1 MKKLIITL
9 FVCTALLLTGCQQGQ
24 GTEPPKSNDP
34 KDKTVQDSD
43 DENHDSA
50 DPPMPLL
57 RIDVRS
63 LAQFEQIREKISSP
77 DTWDKDLEDFVKLVD
92 SIPYVSA
99 IDAKITWINREV
111 NYTIDTERLYSI
123 LYISAIAENGDWVR
137 IEYDLLASEA
147 SEKINIG
154 SKAEIFPEPVQSK
167 DKKLTVYAEYRKLKS
182 IVWFV
187 DIDGF
192 AARIVYH
199 TDDLDAVTADS
210 MFSNCVVSATK
221 PPFGR

>member
-9 FVCTALLLTGCQQGQ
+9 FVCIALLLTGCQQGQ
-24 GTEPPKSNDP
+24 ETEPPKSNDP
-34 KDKTVQDSD
+34 KDKTTQDSD
-43 DENHDSA
+43 SENHDSN
-50 DPPMPLL
+50 DPPTPLL
-57 RIDVRS
+57 LIDVRS
-63 LAQFEQIREKISSP
+63 LAQFDQIRENISSP

-99 IDAKITWINREV
+99 IDAKITWINRRI
-111 NYTIDTERLYSI
+111 NYSIDTGRLYSI
-123 LYISAIAENGDWVR
+123 LYISATAENGDWMR

-147 SEKINIG
+147 SQKIG
-154 SKAEIFPEPVQSK
+154 FWTQAEIFPEPVQSK
-167 DKKLTVYAEYRKLKS
+167 DKKLTVYAEYRKQKS

-199 TDDLDAVTADS
+199 TDDFDAVTAES